1 MQNLKDLKE
10 NIKNGF
16 DKDNNSF
23 VQRDNVINGNL
34 NTVNDTGSNGGIQS
48 LKGVD
53 KNDKK
58 FLPRTSIYRH
68 ALMKETNK

>member
-1 MQNLKDLKE
+1 M
-10 NIKNGF
+10 
-16 DKDNNSF
+16 
-23 VQRDNVINGNL
+23 INGNL

-53 KNDKK
+53 KKDKK